1 MKVGHC
7 PHVPQFVTTSCRA
20 THSCI
25 RVALP
30 LHRTHNLSLRYAM
43 KCKFAIGLTLGHP
56 HLLFYECLYP
66 YTKTDRHWLG
76 RRSRRYTHSLK
87 RIETCLRNEGFH
99 RQRLLYDRFTERSS
113 LFSHGR
119 FIEINSHRASEV
131 HGCTT
136 GQKGQWHLT
145 SETHIKRKFILCSLS
160 LTEAIIGR

>member
-20 THSCI
+20 KHSCS

-56 HLLFYECLYP
+56 HLLFHECPYP

-76 RRSRRYTHSLK
+76 RRSRRYTRSLK
-87 RIETCLRNEGFH
+87 RIETCLRNEGLH
-99 RQRLLYDRFTERSS
+99 RQLPLYGRFHGRRSS

-119 FIEINSHRASEV
+119 FIKINSHRASEV
-131 HGCTT
+131 HINFSECTA
-136 GQKGQWHLT
+136 GQKGQ
-145 SETHIKRKFILCSLS
+145 
-160 LTEAIIGR
+160 